1 MLKDR
6 TLLCIHV
13 KTIVKFLS
21 TKTIFQ
27 TELKEHE
34 EALKKVKGQIER
46 IEDEETREQAKLM
59 DVRHELEKYVMK
71 MKENQQ
77 KIRHFRNEVLFTC

>member
-1 MLKDR
+1 MYTRENNCEIFVNKN
-6 TLLCIHV
+6 
-13 KTIVKFLS
+13 KF
-21 TKTIFQ
+21 FQ

-46 IEDEETREQAKLM
+46 IEEEETREQAKLM

-77 KIRHFRNEVLFTC
+77 KIRHFRNEVLFIC